1 VQQGYKHKPPQ
12 QLQQAI
18 QVVKQVEPEPT
29 VEVAKQQQQL
39 EQHEQRQQQ
48 KLQML
53 KQEELISA
61 PNTIV
66 EGLLYVK
73 VQICQGGVH

>member
-1 VQQGYKHKPPQ
+1 M
-12 QLQQAI
+12 
-18 QVVKQVEPEPT
+18 KQVEPEPT

-39 EQHEQRQQQ
+39 EQHEQQNEQRQQQ

-61 PNTIV
+61 PNTIL